1 MSEKKTTPK
10 IAHRYTQ
17 GMSEQSSPYV
27 RVLSVGY
34 SKVGK
39 THFALTFPDPVIAN
53 SDAGLAS
60 DVPVNCKVDPCVFPF
75 VRWSEEISENELWSW
90 ADLRQLVLELKY
102 KKGNM
107 WNEVKSYGYEPKTFI
122 IDSGTSFCDLF
133 AHEIT
138 IEDSHTDKAGKKME
152 TLQLQDYNL
161 IMQRFFSI
169 IDLVKNLPMNVVMTA
184 ELADKQD
191 DMQRRYQAPSMVGQ
205 ALGNRLP
212 HFFDE
217 IYLHYIETG
226 KDNKTS
232 FWLTPCQS
240 RGVEFTGSR
249 KGIPLA
255 PHEDP
260 SYKMFKEYYS
270 KDQPK
275 VKEK

>member
-1 MSEKKTTPK
+1 MTKKGPVKPT
-10 IAHRYTQ
+10 HRFTQ
-17 GMSEQSSPYV
+17 GMSQQTSNFV

-60 DVPVNCKVDPCVFPF
+60 DVPINCKVDPCVFPF
-75 VRWSEEISENELWSW
+75 VRWSEDIGEDELWSW
-90 ADLRQLVLELKY
+90 RDLRQLALELKY
-102 KKGNM
+102 KKGNF
-107 WNEVKSYGYEPKTFI
+107 WDEIKSYGYDPKTLI

-138 IEDSHTDKAGKKME
+138 IEDTHMDKSGKKME

-161 IMQRFFSI
+161 IIQRFFSI
-169 IDLVKNLPMNVVMTA
+169 IDIVKTLPMHVVMTC

-217 IYLHYIETG
+217 IYQHYIERD
-226 KDNKTS
+226 KDGGTS

-240 RGVEFTGSR
+240 RGIEFTGSR
-249 KGIPLA
+249 KGIPLGA
-255 PHEDP
+255 HENP
-260 SYKMFKEYYS
+260 SFEMFKKYY
-270 KDQPK
+270 
-275 VKEK
+275 VK

>member
-1 MSEKKTTPK
+1 MPTKKAETK
-10 IAHRYTQ
+10 AIHRYTQ

-75 VRWSEEISENELWSW
+75 VRWTEDTGEDELCSW
-90 ADLRQLVLELKY
+90 QDLRQLVLELKY

-107 WNEVKSYGYEPKTFI
+107 WKEIESYGYEPKTFI

-133 AHEIT
+133 ANEIT
-138 IEDSHTDKAGKKME
+138 VEDTHTDKAGKKME

-169 IDLVKNLPMNVVMTA
+169 IDLVKTLPMNVVMTA

-217 IYLHYIETG
+217 IYLHYIERN
-226 KDNKTS
+226 KDNSTS

-249 KGIPLA
+249 KGIPLEA
-255 PHEDP
+255 HEDP
-260 SYKMFKEYYS
+260 SYAKFEKYYA
-270 KDQPK
+270 KK
-275 VKEK
+275 LVKNK